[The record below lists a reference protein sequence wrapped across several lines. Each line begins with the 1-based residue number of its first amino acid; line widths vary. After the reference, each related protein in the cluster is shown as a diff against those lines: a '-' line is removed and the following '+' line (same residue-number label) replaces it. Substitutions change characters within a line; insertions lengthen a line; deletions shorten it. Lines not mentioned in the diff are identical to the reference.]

1 MQLDIKW
8 WYTYIR
14 AFNGVSFIIN
24 PSRILFSYKGDACL
38 TGGGGYH
45 GQEYWSRLLPH
56 SVLSSP
62 IHLKE
67 YWVLLVSIKLWGHLW
82 SGSAV
87 ELFVDNTAVCLTC
100 TNQKPSDTLMSA
112 FLREFLFLVVK
123 FKFHPIVKHIGTKEN
138 FIADF
143 LSRNFSAEEA
153 ASFFASINMS
163 RMKQLPVPDDMFTFT
178 GNW

>member
-1 MQLDIKW
+1 MGW
-8 WYTYIR
+8 
-14 AFNGVSFIIN
+14 AGS
-24 PSRILFSYKGDACL
+24 KG
-38 TGGGGYH
+38 G
-45 GQEYWSRLLPH
+45 
-56 SVLSSP
+56 
-62 IHLKE
+62 I
-67 YWVLLVSIKLWGHLW
+67 WGHLW

-100 TNQKPSDTLMSA
+100 TNQKPSDPLMSA

-178 GNW
+178 CNW